1 MDYILALSSLAGLI
15 TGVLGTYVGL
25 ASKLKFKEN
34 ELVRLIDEKE
44 KLEEFLAQTQD
55 KYETQREENLGIQTL
70 LSGMEVERDILK
82 EQIQVAQQV
91 QKDYTQ
97 SVAEASEL
105 RVRLEEERSQNS
117 EKLALLKSAEEEMKL
132 QFSKLANEIFE
143 QKSKVHA
150 EQNRLQ
156 LDTILKPFKE
166 QVNSFGKKIEENYI
180 TETKERHLL
189 KDQIIQLRSLNERLS
204 DDANNLTKALKGENK
219 TQGNWGELILEKILE
234 NSGLREGLEYET
246 QSSYKDEEGKIFRP
260 DVLIHL
266 PDEKDIVIDSKVS
279 LVAYERYMNAE
290 DEVAG
295 EKARKEHVLSVRS
308 HIKGLSE
315 KKYEELEGLRSL
327 DFVLLFMPIESAY
340 MLALEDDSSFFQET
354 IKQNIMVVGPSTLLV
369 TLRTIEYIW
378 RNERQEQNAQE
389 IAEKAANLY
398 DKFVG
403 FVEDMEKIGGQL
415 SKTQTSYDD
424 AMKKLSTG
432 TGNLVKRADDMKKLG
447 IKTKKKIE
455 KKLLE
460 NAGVDDVQ

>member
-1 MDYILALSSLAGLI
+1 MDYISLLSACAGVLTGLI
-15 TGVLGTYVGL
+15 LMYIFTS
-25 ASKLKFKEN
+25 SKFKFKE
-34 ELVRLIDEKE
+34 E
-44 KLEEFLAQTQD
+44 QTQSLFENILEIKNEFMIVQG
-55 KYETQREENLGIQTL
+55 KYETLREENLGIQTMF
-70 LSGMEVERDILK
+70 SAIEVEKDMVK
-82 EQIQVAQQV
+82 EQLRQLQPV
-91 QKDYTQ
+91 QEKYAL
-97 SVAEASEL
+97 SLSEISEL

-117 EKLALLKSAEEEMKL
+117 EKLSLLKGAEEEMKL
-132 QFSKLANEIFE
+132 QFSKLANDIFE

-150 EQNRLQ
+150 EQNKLQ

-166 QVNSFGKKIEENYI
+166 QVDFFGKKIEDNYI

-234 NSGLREGLEYET
+234 NSGLREGFEYET
-246 QSSYKDEEGKIFRP
+246 QGSYKDENGKMYRP

-279 LVAYERYMNAE
+279 LVAYERYINTD
-290 DEVAG
+290 DEEQKLA
-295 EKARKEHVLSVRS
+295 ARKQHVASIRA
-308 HIKGLSE
+308 HIRGLSD
-315 KKYEELEGLRSL
+315 KKYEELNGLRSL

-354 IKQNIMVVGPSTLLV
+354 IRQNIMVVGPSTLLV

-378 RNERQEQNAQE
+378 RNERQEQNAAE
-389 IAEKAANLY
+389 IAERAAALY

-403 FVEDMEKIGGQL
+403 FVEDMEKIGAQI
-415 SKTQTSYDD
+415 SKTQESYEG

-432 TGNLVKRADDMKKLG
+432 SGNLIKRTDDMKKLG

-455 KKLLE
+455 AKLLE
-460 NAGVDDVQ
+460 KAGVDEE

>member
-1 MDYILALSSLAGLI
+1 MFSAIEVEKDMVKEQLRNLLAVQEKYALS
-15 TGVLGTYVGL
+15 
-25 ASKLKFKEN
+25 
-34 ELVRLIDEKE
+34 
-44 KLEEFLAQTQD
+44 Q
-55 KYETQREENLGIQTL
+55 
-70 LSGMEVERDILK
+70 
-82 EQIQVAQQV
+82 
-91 QKDYTQ
+91 
-97 SVAEASEL
+97 AEISEL

-117 EKLALLKSAEEEMKL
+117 EKLSLLKRAEEEMKL

-150 EQNRLQ
+150 EQNKLQ

-166 QVNSFGKKIEENYI
+166 QVDSFGKKIEQNYI

-234 NSGLREGLEYET
+234 NSGLREGYEYET
-246 QSSYKDEEGKIFRP
+246 QNSYKDADGKMYRP

-279 LVAYERYMNAE
+279 LVAYERYINAE
-290 DEVAG
+290 GEE
-295 EKARKEHVLSVRS
+295 EKAAARKQHVASIRA
-308 HIKGLSE
+308 HIRGLSE
-315 KKYEELEGLRSL
+315 KKYEELNGLRSL
-327 DFVLLFMPIESAY
+327 DFVLLFMPIEGAY
-340 MLALEDDSSFFQET
+340 MIALEDDSNFFQET

-378 RNERQEQNAQE
+378 RNERQEQNAAE
-389 IAEKAANLY
+389 IAEKAAALY

-403 FVEDMEKIGGQL
+403 FVEDMEKIGGQI
-415 SKTQTSYDD
+415 SRTQESYEG

-432 TGNLVKRADDMKKLG
+432 SGNLIKRTDDMKKLG
-447 IKTKKKIE
+447 IKTKKQIDA
-455 KKLLE
+455 KLLE
-460 NAGVDDVQ
+460 KAGVDGE

>member
-1 MDYILALSSLAGLI
+1 MDYIVVLGFLAGVLAGGLI
-15 TGVLGTYVGL
+15 TYIILIP
-25 ASKLKFKEN
+25 KLTFKEN
-34 ELVRLIDEKE
+34 ELARAREDKE
-44 KLEEFLAQTQD
+44 KSEILLQEYQEKF
-55 KYETQREENLGIQTL
+55 ESQREENLGIQTM
-70 LSGMEVERDILK
+70 LSAMEVERDILK
-82 EQIQVAQQV
+82 EQLKGVEEV
-91 QKDYTQ
+91 QKNYTH
-97 SVAEASEL
+97 SVAEVSEL
-105 RVRLEEERSQNS
+105 RVRLEEERTQNS
-117 EKLALLKSAEEEMKL
+117 EKLALLKNAEEEMKL

-166 QVNSFGKKIEENYI
+166 QVDIFGKKIEANYI

-189 KDQIIQLRSLNERLS
+189 KDQIVQLRSLNERLS
-204 DDANNLTKALKGENK
+204 DDASNLTKALKGENK

-234 NSGLREGLEYET
+234 NSGLREGFEYET
-246 QSSYKDEEGKIFRP
+246 QSSYKDKDGKSYRP

-290 DEVAG
+290 NEEARI
-295 EKARKEHVLSVRS
+295 KAKKEHIMSVRS

-403 FVEDMEKIGGQL
+403 FVEDMEKIGAQL

-424 AMKKLSTG
+424 AMKKLSLG

-460 NAGVDDVQ
+460 NAGVDNAK

>member
-1 MDYILALSSLAGLI
+1 MDYILLISSVA
-15 TGVLGTYVGL
+15 GVLFGMSMSYVIFS
-25 ASKLKFKEN
+25 SKMKFKEQ
-34 ELVRLIDEKE
+34 ELVRIANDKE
-44 KLEEFLAQTQD
+44 DLENRLDDLGQRTEAF
-55 KYETQREENLGIQTL
+55 REENLGLQTM
-70 LSGMEVERDILK
+70 LSAMEAEKEMLK
-82 EQIQVAQQV
+82 EQVRSLKSIEEKHSQLI
-91 QKDYTQ
+91 
-97 SVAEASEL
+97 AESSEL
-105 RVRLEEERSQNS
+105 RVRLEEEKSQNG
-117 EKLALLKSAEEEMKL
+117 EKLALLRKAEEDMKL

-166 QVNSFGKKIEENYI
+166 QVNAFGKKIEENYI

-234 NSGLREGLEYET
+234 SSGLREGHEYEI
-246 QSSYKDEEGKIFRP
+246 QGSYKDEKGKLFRP
-260 DVLIHL
+260 DVLLHL
-266 PDEKDIVIDSKVS
+266 PDEKDIIIDSKVS
-279 LVAYERYMNAE
+279 LVAYEHYMSAQDETERANAL
-290 DEVAG
+290 
-295 EKARKEHVLSVRS
+295 KQHVTSVRA

-315 KKYEELEGLRSL
+315 KKYEELSGLKSL
-327 DFVLLFMPIESAY
+327 DFVLLFMPIEGAY
-340 MLALEDDSSFFQET
+340 MLALEQDSNFFQEA

-415 SKTQTSYDD
+415 SKTQDTYKD

-432 TGNLVKRADDMKKLG
+432 TGNLIKRTEDMKKLG
-447 IKTKKKIE
+447 IKTKKQIGNS
-455 KKLLE
+455 LLE
-460 NAGVDDVQ
+460 KAQIDE

>member
-1 MDYILALSSLAGLI
+1 MDYILALSAAAGLF
-15 TGVLGTYVGL
+15 TGIISTFIILS
-25 ASKLKFKEN
+25 SKLKFKEEESDRVAQEKQRLEN
-34 ELVRLIDEKE
+34 ELNI
-44 KLEEFLAQTQD
+44 AQSRI
-55 KYETQREENLGIQTL
+55 ETQREDNLGIQTL
-70 LSGMEVERDILK
+70 LSGIEVEKDILK
-82 EQIQVAQQV
+82 EQVSEGKKV
-91 QKDYTQ
+91 QESYTAL
-97 SVAEASEL
+97 VAESSEL
-105 RVRLEEERSQNS
+105 RVRLEEEKSQNAQ
-117 EKLALLKSAEEEMKL
+117 KLELLKNAEEGMKL

-150 EQNRLQ
+150 EQNKLQ

-166 QVNSFGKKIEENYI
+166 QVDGFGKKIEANYI

-189 KDQIIQLRSLNERLS
+189 KDQIVQLRSLNERLS

-234 NSGLREGLEYET
+234 NSGLREGFEYET
-246 QSSYKDEEGKIFRP
+246 QGTYKGEEGKSYRP

-266 PDEKDIVIDSKVS
+266 PDEKDIVVDSKVS

-290 DEVAG
+290 DDESR
-295 EKARKEHVLSVRS
+295 EKARKDHVLSVRS

-403 FVEDMEKIGGQL
+403 FVEDMEKIGGQIN
-415 SKTQTSYDD
+415 KTQDSYEA
-424 AMKKLSTG
+424 AMKKLSLG
-432 TGNLVKRADDMKKLG
+432 TGNLIKRTEDMKKLG
-447 IKTKKKIE
+447 IKTKKSIE

-460 NAGVDDVQ
+460 DAGVES

>member
-1 MDYILALSSLAGLI
+1 MDI
-15 TGVLGTYVGL
+15 TIIFTSIGGVLFGTVMSYFIV
-25 ASKLKFKEN
+25 ASKIRYKE
-34 ELVRLIDEKE
+34 ELIGSLREYQQGLQESLEQAQEKIE
-44 KLEEFLAQTQD
+44 SL
-55 KYETQREENLGIQTL
+55 REENLGIQTL
-70 LSGMEVERDILK
+70 LSGMEVEKDMLK
-82 EQIQVAQQV
+82 QELGRRHDLEE
-91 QKDYTQ
+91 KYTA

-105 RVRLEEERSQNS
+105 KVRLEEERIQHG
-117 EKLALLKSAEEEMKL
+117 EKLELLKEAEEQMRM

-180 TETKERHLL
+180 TESKERHLL
-189 KDQIIQLRSLNERLS
+189 KNQIDQLRSLNEKLS

-234 NSGLREGLEYET
+234 NSGLREGIEYET
-246 QSSYKDEEGKIFRP
+246 QGSYKGENGKTYRP

-279 LVAYERYMNAE
+279 LVAYERYINAE
-290 DEVAG
+290 DEVQQ
-295 EKARKEHVLSVRS
+295 EQARKEHVLSIRS

-327 DFVLLFMPIESAY
+327 DFVLLFMPIEGAY
-340 MLALEDDSSFFQET
+340 MLALEEDSDFFQET

-389 IAEKAANLY
+389 IAKRAGDLY

-403 FVEDMEKIGGQL
+403 FVGDMEKIGAHIT
-415 SKTQTSYDD
+415 KTQSSYDD
-424 AMKKLSTG
+424 AMKKLSSG

-447 IKTKKKIE
+447 IKTKKNIE
-455 KKLLE
+455 KMLLE
-460 NAGVDDVQ
+460 KAGVDGE

>member
-1 MDYILALSSLAGLI
+1 MDYFLVVSAAIGLFTGILGSYILAS
-15 TGVLGTYVGL
+15 
-25 ASKLKFKEN
+25 SKLKFKDEALEGLREEIEKTN
-34 ELVRLIDEKE
+34 NQLNLVES
-44 KLEEFLAQTQD
+44 
-55 KYETQREENLGIQTL
+55 KYETQREENLGLQTL
-70 LSGMEVERDILK
+70 ISAME
-82 EQIQVAQQV
+82 V
-91 QKDYTQ
+91 QKDMLSEQADLAKKVQENYTA

-105 RVRLEEERSQNS
+105 RVRLEEEKSQNAQ
-117 EKLALLKSAEEEMKL
+117 KLLLLKNAEEEMKL

-166 QVNSFGKKIEENYI
+166 QVDSFGKKIEDNYI

-234 NSGLREGLEYET
+234 NSGLREGFEYET
-246 QSSYKDEEGKIFRP
+246 QGTYKDEQGKSYRP

-266 PDEKDIVIDSKVS
+266 PDEKDIVVDSKVS

-290 DEVAG
+290 EDEVKNA
-295 EKARKEHVLSVRS
+295 ARKEHALSIRS

-315 KKYEELEGLRSL
+315 KKYEELEGVKSL
-327 DFVLLFMPIESAY
+327 DFVLLFMPIEGAY
-340 MLALEDDSSFFQET
+340 MLALEDDSNFFEET

-378 RNERQEQNAQE
+378 RNERQEQNAVE
-389 IAEKAANLY
+389 IAEKAAALY

-403 FVEDMEKIGGQL
+403 FVDDMDKIGGQI
-415 SKTQTSYDD
+415 SKTQESYDA
-424 AMKKLSTG
+424 AMNKLSRG
-432 TGNLVKRADDMKKLG
+432 KGNIVKRTEDMKKLG
-447 IKTKKKIE
+447 IKTKKHIE
-455 KKLLE
+455 AKLLE
-460 NAGVDDVQ
+460 KAGADEA

>member
-1 MDYILALSSLAGLI
+1 MDYLLLLSSVV
-15 TGVLGTYVGL
+15 GVFIGVISTYFIL
-25 ASKLKFKEN
+25 STKLKFKN
-34 ELVRLIDEKE
+34 EQFQELMSDKQALSEDVHNLNSKI
-44 KLEEFLAQTQD
+44 EE
-55 KYETQREENLGIQTL
+55 QREDNLGLQTM
-70 LSGMEVERDILK
+70 LSGMEVEK
-82 EQIQVAQQV
+82 EMFKAQAHEGKELQVNL
-91 QKDYTQ
+91 T
-97 SVAEASEL
+97 SSISEASEL

-117 EKLALLKSAEEEMKL
+117 EKLKLLKNAEEEMKL

-156 LDTILKPFKE
+156 LDTILKPFKD
-166 QVNSFGKKIEENYI
+166 QVDVFGKKIEANYI

-189 KDQIIQLRSLNERLS
+189 KDQILQLRSLNERLS

-234 NSGLREGLEYET
+234 NSGLREGKEYET
-246 QSSYKDEEGKIFRP
+246 QASYKDEEGKRFQP

-266 PDEKDIVIDSKVS
+266 PDDKDIIVDSKVS
-279 LVAYERYMNAE
+279 LVAYERYMNAQDE
-290 DEVAG
+290 DSRI
-295 EKARKEHVLSVRS
+295 KAKKDHILSVRS

-315 KKYEELEGLRSL
+315 KKYEELVGLRSL

-389 IAEKAANLY
+389 IADKAANLY

-403 FVEDMEKIGGQL
+403 FVEDMEKIGGHI
-415 SKTQTSYDD
+415 SKTQTSYTE
-424 AMKKLSTG
+424 AMKKLSSG
-432 TGNLVKRADDMKKLG
+432 TGNLIKRTQDMQKLG
-447 IKTKKKIE
+447 IKTKKKID

-460 NAGVDDVQ
+460 SAGAQDD

>member
-1 MDYILALSSLAGLI
+1 MDYILGLATLAGLL
-15 TGVLGTYVGL
+15 LGTFGTYIVF
-25 ASKLKFKEN
+25 ASKLKFKDDEQI
-34 ELVRLIDEKE
+34 RLIEEKE
-44 KLEEFLAQTQD
+44 KVETLLAQLQN
-55 KYETQREENLGIQTL
+55 KYEIQREENLGIQTV
-70 LSGMEVERDILK
+70 LSGIEVQRDILK
-82 EQIQVAQQV
+82 EQVEAAKKV
-91 QKDYTQ
+91 QDDYTQ
-97 SVAEASEL
+97 SVAQNAEL
-105 RVRLEEERSQNS
+105 RVRLEEERAQNS
-117 EKLALLKSAEEEMKL
+117 EKLSMLKNAEEEMKL

-150 EQNRLQ
+150 EQNRMQ

-189 KDQIIQLRSLNERLS
+189 KDQIIQLRSLNEKLS

-234 NSGLREGLEYET
+234 NSGLREGFEYET
-246 QSSYKDEEGKIFRP
+246 QATYKDEEGKSYRP

-266 PDEKDIVIDSKVS
+266 PDEKDIVVDSKVS

-290 DEVAG
+290 DEVSRAQ
-295 EKARKEHVLSVRS
+295 ARKEHILSVRS

-340 MLALEDDSSFFQET
+340 MLALEEDSSFFQET

-403 FVEDMEKIGGQL
+403 FVDDMEKIGAQF
-415 SKTQTSYDD
+415 SKTQDTYNE

-432 TGNLVKRADDMKKLG
+432 TGNLVKRTEDMKKLG

-460 NAGVDDVQ
+460 KAGADEI

>member
-1 MDYILALSSLAGLI
+1 MDYISFVSAGIGALMGLSLMYIVTSS
-15 TGVLGTYVGL
+15 
-25 ASKLKFKEN
+25 KFKFKEEQIQTLLENSDNIKN
-34 ELVRLIDEKE
+34 ELN
-44 KLEEFLAQTQD
+44 QTQS
-55 KYETQREENLGIQTL
+55 KYETLREENLGIQTL
-70 LSGMEVERDILK
+70 LSAMEVEKDMIK
-82 EQIQVAQQV
+82 EQHTILLDVQEKYAQ
-91 QKDYTQ
+91 
-97 SVAEASEL
+97 SLAEVSEL
-105 RVRLEEERSQNS
+105 RVRLEEEKSQNS
-117 EKLALLKSAEEEMKL
+117 EKLLLLKGAEEEMKL

-166 QVNSFGKKIEENYI
+166 QVNSFGKKIEDNYI

-246 QSSYKDEEGKIFRP
+246 QNTYKNKEGKSFRP

-279 LVAYERYMNAE
+279 LVAYERYINAE
-290 DEVAG
+290 DEESKRA
-295 EKARKEHVLSVRS
+295 ARKEHVLSIRS

-315 KKYEELEGLRSL
+315 KKYEELENLRSL
-327 DFVLLFMPIESAY
+327 DFVLLFMPIEGAY
-340 MLALEDDSSFFQET
+340 MLALEDDSNFFEET

-378 RNERQEQNAQE
+378 RNEKQEQNAAE
-389 IAEKAANLY
+389 IADKAAALY
-398 DKFVG
+398 DKFVS
-403 FVEDMEKIGGQL
+403 FVDDMDKIGGQL
-415 SKTQTSYDD
+415 SKTQESYDA
-424 AMKKLSTG
+424 AMNKLSMG
-432 TGNLVKRADDMKKLG
+432 RGNLVKRSEDMKKLG
-447 IKTKKKIE
+447 IKTKKKLQE
-455 KKLLE
+455 RLLQK
-460 NAGVDDVQ
+460 ALVDEE

>member
-1 MDYILALSSLAGLI
+1 MDYFLVISAVVGLFVSVLI
-15 TGVLGTYVGL
+15 TAVVMS
-25 ASKLKFKEN
+25 SKLKFKDLE
-34 ELVRLIDEKE
+34 IDKLDEEAQKSIE
-44 KLEEFLAQTQD
+44 KLLEVER

-70 LSGMEVERDILK
+70 LSGIEAEKEMLKTQVKTLDSVQENYTKSVSEV
-82 EQIQVAQQV
+82 
-91 QKDYTQ
+91 
-97 SVAEASEL
+97 SEL

-117 EKLALLKSAEEEMKL
+117 EKLDLLKNAENDMKL

-150 EQNRLQ
+150 EQNRAQ
-156 LDTILKPFKE
+156 LDLILKPFKE
-166 QVNSFGKKIEENYI
+166 QVTSFGKKIEENYI

-189 KDQIIQLRSLNERLS
+189 KDQIIQLRSLNEKLS
-204 DDANNLTKALKGENK
+204 DDANNLTNALKGENK

-234 NSGLREGLEYET
+234 NSGLREGHEYET
-246 QSSYKDEEGKIFRP
+246 QGAYRDEEGKLFKP
-260 DVLIHL
+260 DVLVHL
-266 PDEKDIVIDSKVS
+266 PDEKDIVVDSKVS

-290 DEVAG
+290 DEESR

-315 KKYEELEGLRSL
+315 KKYEDLVGLRSL

-340 MLALEDDSSFFQET
+340 MLALEEDSNFFNET

-389 IAEKAANLY
+389 IAKKAADLY

-403 FVEDMEKIGGQL
+403 FVDDMEDIGKQI
-415 SKTQTSYDD
+415 SKTQKSYDS
-424 AMKKLSTG
+424 AMNKLSTG
-432 TGNLVKRADDMKKLG
+432 TGNLVKRTDDMQKLG
-447 IKTKKKIE
+447 LKTKKKIDA
-455 KKLLE
+455 KLLE
-460 NAGVDDVQ
+460 KAENV

>member
-1 MDYILALSSLAGLI
+1 
-15 TGVLGTYVGL
+15 
-25 ASKLKFKEN
+25 
-34 ELVRLIDEKE
+34 
-44 KLEEFLAQTQD
+44 
-55 KYETQREENLGIQTL
+55 
-70 LSGMEVERDILK
+70 MEVEKDMFK
-82 EQIQVAQQV
+82 EQANEGKALQV
-91 QKDYTQ
+91 KLTS
-97 SVAEASEL
+97 SVAESSEL
-105 RVRLEEERSQNS
+105 RVRLEEERSQNL
-117 EKLALLKSAEEEMKL
+117 EKLELLKNAEKEMSL
-132 QFSKLANEIFE
+132 QFSKLANDIFE

-150 EQNRLQ
+150 EQNKLQ
-156 LDTILKPFKE
+156 LDTILKPFKD
-166 QVNSFGKKIEENYI
+166 QVDSFGKKIEANYI

-234 NSGLREGLEYET
+234 NSGLREGKEYET
-246 QSSYKDEEGKIFRP
+246 QSSYKDEEGKRFQP

-266 PDEKDIVIDSKVS
+266 PDDKDIIVDSKVS
-279 LVAYERYMNAE
+279 LVAYERYMNAPD
-290 DEVAG
+290 DETRD
-295 EKARKEHVLSVRS
+295 KAKKEHVVSVRS

-315 KKYEELEGLRSL
+315 KRYEDLVGLRSL

-415 SKTQTSYDD
+415 SKTQSSYDE
-424 AMKKLSTG
+424 AMKKLSLG
-432 TGNLVKRADDMKKLG
+432 TGNLIKRTEDMKKLG
-447 IKTKKKIE
+447 IKTKKKID

-460 NAGVDDVQ
+460 NAGALNE

>member
-1 MDYILALSSLAGLI
+1 MDYILIISSVAGALFGISM
-15 TGVLGTYVGL
+15 TYVIF
-25 ASKLKFKEN
+25 SSKIKLKEEQLIRIAQDREDLEN
-34 ELVRLIDEKE
+34 SLNESQSR
-44 KLEEFLAQTQD
+44 F
-55 KYETQREENLGIQTL
+55 ETLREENLGIQTM
-70 LSGMEVERDILK
+70 LSGMEVEKEMLK
-82 EQIQVAQQV
+82 EQVNSLKIVEG
-91 QKDYTQ
+91 KYTQ
-97 SVAEASEL
+97 SIAEASEL
-105 RVRLEEERSQNS
+105 RVRLEEERSQNG
-117 EKLALLKSAEEEMKL
+117 EKLALLKEAEEEMKL

-166 QVNSFGKKIEENYI
+166 QVNAFGKKIEDNYI

-189 KDQIIQLRSLNERLS
+189 KDQIVQLRSLNERLS

-234 NSGLREGLEYET
+234 NSGLREGYEYET
-246 QSSYKDEEGKIFRP
+246 QGSYKDETGKMYRP
-260 DVLIHL
+260 DVLVHL

-279 LVAYERYMNAE
+279 LVAYEHYINAE
-290 DEVAG
+290 DEEEKQSALKQHVA
-295 EKARKEHVLSVRS
+295 SVRA

-315 KKYEELEGLRSL
+315 KKYEDLTGLKSL
-327 DFVLLFMPIESAY
+327 DFVLLFMPIEGAY
-340 MLALEDDSSFFQET
+340 MLALEHDANFFQEA

-403 FVEDMEKIGGQL
+403 FVDDMEKIGGQI
-415 SKTQTSYDD
+415 SKTQDTYND
-424 AMKKLSTG
+424 AMKKLTLG
-432 TGNLVKRADDMKKLG
+432 TGNLIKRTEDMKKLG
-447 IKTKKKIE
+447 IKTKKRIE
-455 KKLLE
+455 NSLLE
-460 NAGVDDVQ
+460 KAHLNE